1 MDGPERTGGDPPTQP
16 FTPVVAAT
24 DPLLVPQELVPSLHV
39 RLFGSRAYF
48 RLWLDQVL
56 SSLGDWVGFVA
67 VAAIAERIGG
77 GNGASAI
84 GLVMTARILP
94 GFFLS
99 QLAGVLV
106 DRLDRKK
113 VMIACDVGRG
123 LVLLALPFIKT
134 VFGLVILS
142 FLLEVGTLL
151 WSPAKE
157 ASVPNLVPAEHL
169 TTVNS
174 LSIAAAYG
182 TFPIATI
189 LFTGLTKL
197 AEWLGHYNALDFL
210 KLNSESVAIYFDAL
224 TFFVSAILIST
235 IPLVRRIPV
244 HETADGKR
252 FDLRQVLRDLREG
265 YRFILINPVVR
276 GVLLG
281 LAVALIG
288 GGMLVPLGPVFAKS
302 VLRGGPTAFGLLLT
316 ALGFGMAAGVL
327 ALSVMQKHLKKTSIF
342 SLAVFVAGVSLI
354 LAASSDRIPI
364 AMAFVFALGICAG
377 AVYVL
382 GFTVLHESVEDDLR
396 GRIFSTL
403 YTLVRFC
410 LLLAFAVGPF
420 MTDLLDRL
428 SKKWFNRQVDIGVTI
443 ALPGVR
449 LTLWLA
455 GLIILGAGVI
465 ALASFRKAS
474 PTGRVR
480 DLP

>member
-1 MDGPERTGGDPPTQP
+1 M
-16 FTPVVAAT
+16 
-24 DPLLVPQELVPSLHV
+24 
-39 RLFGSRAYF
+39 
-48 RLWLDQVL
+48 
-56 SSLGDWVGFVA
+56 
-67 VAAIAERIGG
+67 
-77 GNGASAI
+77 
-84 GLVMTARILP
+84 
-94 GFFLS
+94 
-99 QLAGVLV
+99 LV

-123 LVLLALPFIKT
+123 LVLLALPFVKT

-157 ASVPNLVPAEHL
+157 ASVPNLVPAERL

-224 TFFVSAILIST
+224 TFFVSAILISHDSPRAPCPRPRVGRRQALRPAPGLQRPPRGL
-235 IPLVRRIPV
+235 PLHPHQPGGARRPAGSRSRTDRRRHVGAARTGIRQECAPRR
-244 HETADGKR
+244 ADGIR
-252 FDLRQVLRDLREG
+252 RSCSLRSASAWR
-265 YRFILINPVVR
+265 
-276 GVLLG
+276 
-281 LAVALIG
+281 
-288 GGMLVPLGPVFAKS
+288 LVCSP
-302 VLRGGPTAFGLLLT
+302 
-316 ALGFGMAAGVL
+316 
-327 ALSVMQKHLKKTSIF
+327 LSVMQKHLKKTSIF
-342 SLAVFVAGVSLI
+342 SMAVFVAGVSLI

-364 AMAFVFALGICAG
+364 TMAFVFALGICAG

-428 SKKWFNRQVDIGVTI
+428 SKKWFDRKVDIGVTI

-455 GLIILGAGVI
+455 GLIILGAGSSRSPRSARPAPPVGYVI
-465 ALASFRKAS
+465 FRE
-474 PTGRVR
+474 
-480 DLP
+480 